1 MCGHWRDQRVRKWG
15 NPENDLRML
24 EYGRCCLALTL
35 AFFLEISGQDT
46 GQTCSESYKDCMCP
60 TQYASCTLGTLYGW
74 HRRPGPETQVKGHG
88 QEWKAGLG
96 GYREDGKPLGF
107 LAERPG
113 ELVLDHIV
121 ERKRLDDLCSSIIDG
136 RFREQKVP

>member
-1 MCGHWRDQRVRKWG
+1 
-15 NPENDLRML
+15 ML
-24 EYGRCCLALTL
+24 ACLTP

-46 GQTCSESYKDCMCP
+46 GQKWSESYKGCMCP
-60 TQYASCTLGTLYGW
+60 TQYASCTLGTLCGW
-74 HRRPGPETQVKGHG
+74 HRRPGPETQVKGRR
-88 QEWKAGLG
+88 QSWETGLG
-96 GYREDGKPLGF
+96 GCREGSNPPLGF
-107 LAERPG
+107 SAERPG